1 MSEKSNITIR
11 LSKAAK
17 EFNIGKDAIVE
28 FLAKKGFQID
38 SAPNT
43 KLTADMY
50 GLLAKEFQGEKEV
63 KEEAKR
69 LGNLSYKGGSV
80 SVDSAIKTQKDIID
94 NRIKEKTN
102 TISKKKRKEQKVVEI
117 VERKEEI
124 KEKSQENIEQTKI
137 EYNATFSELKFEQGY
152 ISLIYDKKYCIYRD
166 YRIRDYGKTLEQ
178 IFGKLSK
185 KGKEAIQASIIKV
198 VIDIETETFVFKD
211 IDILIFVNRLKDI
224 YLPENNSGETSNKN
238 VERKNEQNESGNEN
252 EEKEKTNKLFKTKIE
267 RKVLFNTI
275 RFGHGF
281 ASITYK
287 RRNYYYKD
295 PKIRN
300 FDKTIKQI
308 FSRLSK
314 ARRHSLN
321 TFFIE
326 VIIDIP
332 AGTFTFKNVDICEYV
347 NELKESSLP
356 ENNKTEN
363 RNRIRLNKAAR
374 MFNVSKDAIVGFL
387 AKNGFI
393 IVNPQPNTKL
403 SEEMYKLLVKEY
415 QGGMDVP
422 QKPPTIYEKMSLGTG
437 NIQFFNGYYLIF
449 QTTNGKVDN
458 SVTPY
463 RVNDPNSLEILNL
476 VHSYFERKLEQ
487 LNIIVKIDK
496 TAILEPSKID
506 QFQLS
511 NYVRFL
517 NQNLNEKGGWWE
529 EVQNYRKPSLKQ
541 CRSVSA
547 EVAKKKVSLKNGYL
561 DSLVSMQSEIKL
573 IPVYEVNLNH
583 GKEEDAF
590 IFTIN
595 MSNDRCAVI
604 FENASNDASTTT
616 WVFVTKKENYEP
628 CINLVFDYFTDYTI
642 AKKRLTL
649 RNKTVNLP
657 KKFKAESYTFID
669 HDDLGQWLKKLNK
682 ILEQS
687 SEPSDIAFV
696 PGLHIPESS
705 ESRTGHDDT
714 ITTKHLHNQLM
725 RKLYDRL
732 CIEHGKDNVG
742 TEIRTGT
749 KRIDCV
755 VKGDD
760 HYDIYEIKTAE
771 NPFDCV
777 TEALGQ
783 LCRYTYLYCRDKI
796 GKMVIV
802 GASETNKEVEQYLSW
817 FRKNYSLQLFYMK
830 V

>member
-1 MSEKSNITIR
+1 MTEKSNFTIR
-11 LSKAAK
+11 LSRAAR
-17 EFNIGKDAIVE
+17 EFNMGKDAIVK
-28 FLAKKGFQID
+28 FLAVKGFQID

-43 KLTADMY
+43 KLTAEMY
-50 GLLAKEFQGEKEV
+50 ELLVKAFQGEKDV
-63 KEEAKR
+63 KEEAKK

-80 SVDSAIKTQKDIID
+80 SIESTFENDKEKRENKEKNGANRTLSYQQPTSEGDEVEKEILVPLSKLNFGSNYISIKFGSLGFFLIESGISPLLNSEKSLNDISTNILLNYPNHTFKFLDSSLLSNLKEMSALLKKVKETEKLQKQIENFQKQIAKEKGNKERKGIVKTQI
-94 NRIKEKTN
+94 EH
-102 TISKKKRKEQKVVEI
+102 KV
-117 VERKEEI
+117 
-124 KEKSQENIEQTKI
+124 SLST
-137 EYNATFSELKFEQGY
+137 LKFGQG
-152 ISLIYDKKYCIYRD
+152 
-166 YRIRDYGKTLEQ
+166 
-178 IFGKLSK
+178 
-185 KGKEAIQASIIKV
+185 
-198 VIDIETETFVFKD
+198 FV
-211 IDILIFVNRLKDI
+211 
-224 YLPENNSGETSNKN
+224 
-238 VERKNEQNESGNEN
+238 
-252 EEKEKTNKLFKTKIE
+252 
-267 RKVLFNTI
+267 
-275 RFGHGF
+275 
-281 ASITYK
+281 SITYK
-287 RRNYYYKD
+287 GKCYYYKD

-300 FDKTIKQI
+300 YDKTIKQI

-314 ARRHSLN
+314 ARRNSLN
-321 TFFIE
+321 AFFIE
-326 VIIDIP
+326 VIIDIS
-332 AGTFTFKNVDICEYV
+332 AGTFTFKNIDICDYV

-374 MFNVSKDAIVGFL
+374 IFNVSKDTIIEFL

-393 IVNPQPNTKL
+393 IVNPLPNTKL
-403 SEEMYKLLVKEY
+403 TEEMYELLVKEY
-415 QGGMDVP
+415 LVEKDVP
-422 QKPPTIYEKMSLGTG
+422 QKPSTTYEKMSLGTS
-437 NIQFFNGYYLIF
+437 NIRFFNGYYLIF

-476 VHSYFERKLEQ
+476 VHGYFERKLEQ

-595 MSNDRCAVI
+595 MSNDRCAII
-604 FENASNDASTTT
+604 FENASKDASTTT
-616 WVFVTKKENYEP
+616 WVFVAKMENYES
-628 CINLVFDYFTDYTI
+628 CINLVFDYFTDYTLSS
-642 AKKRLTL
+642 KRHTL
-649 RNKTVNLP
+649 RTKTVNP
-657 KKFKAESYTFID
+657 PEKFKAEDYTFID
-669 HDDLGQWLKKLNK
+669 HDNLGQWLKKLNK
-682 ILEQS
+682 ILEQTA
-687 SEPSDIAFV
+687 EPSDITFV

-705 ESRTGHDDT
+705 ESRAGHGDT

-725 RKLYDRL
+725 RRLYDRL

-760 HYDIYEIKTAE
+760 YYDIYEIKTAE

-783 LCRYTYLYCRDKI
+783 LCQYAYLFCRDKI

-802 GASETNKEVEQYLSW
+802 GAAETTKEVEQYLSTL
-817 FRKNYSLQLFYMK
+817 RKNHSLQLYYMK

>member
-137 EYNATFSELKFEQGY
+137 EHNATFSELKFEQGY

-725 RKLYDRL
+725 RKLYYRL

>member
-1 MSEKSNITIR
+1 MPEKSNFTIR

-28 FLAKKGFQID
+28 FLAKKGFQIN

-80 SVDSAIKTQKDIID
+80 SVDSAITTQKDIID
-94 NRIKEKTN
+94 NHIKEKTN
-102 TISKKKRKEQKVVEI
+102 TISKKKRREKKVIEV
-117 VERKEEI
+117 VERKEER
-124 KEKSQENIEQTKI
+124 KEKSQKNKEQTKI

-178 IFGKLSK
+178 IFGTLSK
-185 KGKEAIQASIIKV
+185 KGKEAILASIIKV
-198 VIDIETETFVFKD
+198 VIDIEEGTFVFKD
-211 IDILIFVNRLKDI
+211 IDILIFVNRLKNI
-224 YLPENNSGETSNKN
+224 YLPEKNPAETSN
-238 VERKNEQNESGNEN
+238 
-252 EEKEKTNKLFKTKIE
+252 EKGKEEKTNILFKTKVE
-267 RKVLFNTI
+267 RKVPFNKI

-287 RRNYYYKD
+287 RKNYYYKD

-300 FDKTIKQI
+300 YDKIIKQI
-308 FSRLSK
+308 FSRLPK
-314 ARRHSLN
+314 ARKHSLN

-332 AGTFTFKNVDICEYV
+332 AGTFTFKNLDICDYV

-374 MFNVSKDAIVGFL
+374 MFNVSKNTIVDFL
-387 AKNGFI
+387 TKNGFV

-403 SEEMYKLLVKEY
+403 TEEMYKLLVKEY
-415 QGGMDVP
+415 LGEKDVP
-422 QKPPTIYEKMSLGTG
+422 QKPSTTYEKMSLGTS
-437 NIQFFNGYYLIF
+437 NIRFFNGYYLIF

-463 RVNDPNSLEILNL
+463 RVNDPNSFEILNL
-476 VHSYFERKLEQ
+476 VHGYFERKLEQ

-657 KKFKAESYTFID
+657 EKFKAESYTFID

-705 ESRTGHDDT
+705 ESRVGHGDT

-725 RKLYDRL
+725 RKLYDKL
-732 CIEHGKDNVG
+732 CGESGKDIVG
-742 TEIRTGT
+742 TEIRVGT

-755 VKGDD
+755 VKGNDC
-760 HYDIYEIKTAE
+760 YDIYEIKTAE

-783 LCRYTYLYCRDKI
+783 LCQYTYLYCRDKI

-817 FRKNYSLQLFYMK
+817 FRKNYSLQLYYMK